1 VGKWRKILVAFDG
14 SAAGENAL
22 LQAFRLASDERCWIT
37 VTTVVPQ
44 YSGDVDLTAVKDIH
58 DVLKRPGEALLARAA
73 SLAKSE
79 GALIKT
85 VLEEGETHQ
94 RLVDLAEAENCGII
108 VMGRSGMS
116 TVERALIGSVTAR
129 VIGHSRRDVLVVP
142 PGAGIGWRN
151 ILLATDGSKNSDEA
165 TEKAIDFAKSYGG
178 SIGIVSVVDMPDELY
193 AEAPALIEELV
204 KKAQGYVDRVRAIAA
219 QAGVD
224 TLSYVREGECYNV
237 IIRLARDVRAD
248 LIVMGSHGR
257 TGIKRLLMGSV
268 TEKVIGHAPCPVLVV
283 KT

>member
-1 VGKWRKILVAFDG
+1 VGRWRKILVAFDG

-44 YSGDVDLTAVKDIH
+44 YSGDVDLTAVQDIH
-58 DVLKRPGEALLARAA
+58 TALKRPGEALLARAA

-85 VLEEGETHQ
+85 ALEEGETHK

-108 VMGRSGMS
+108 VMGRSGVSM
-116 TVERALIGSVTAR
+116 VERALIGSVTAR

-142 PGAGIGWRN
+142 PGAGIGWKN
-151 ILLATDGSKNSDEA
+151 ILLPTDGSKNSDEA
-165 TEKAIDFAKSYGG
+165 AERAINFAKCYGG
-178 SIGIVSVVDMPDELY
+178 RIIIVSVVDIPDELY
-193 AEAPALIEELV
+193 AEAPSLVEELV
-204 KKAQGYVDRVRAIAA
+204 NKARGYVDRVQAVAA
-219 QAGVD
+219 GAGVD
-224 TLSYVREGECYNV
+224 AEAYVREGECYNV
-237 IIRLARDVRAD
+237 IIRLARDVHAD
-248 LIVMGSHGR
+248 LIIMGSHGR

-268 TEKVIGHAPCPVLVV
+268 AEKVIGHASCPVLVV

>member
-44 YSGDVDLTAVKDIH
+44 YSGDVDLTAIKDVH
-58 DVLKRPGEALLARAA
+58 DVIKRPGEALLARAA
-73 SLAKSE
+73 SLAKKE

-94 RLVDLAEAENCGII
+94 RLVARAAAENCGII

-129 VIGHSRRDVLVVP
+129 VIGHSGRDVLVVP
-142 PGAGIGWRN
+142 PGARIGWNN
-151 ILLATDGSKNSDEA
+151 ILLATDGSKNSEEA
-165 TEKAIDFAKSYGG
+165 TEKAIDIATSYGTRI
-178 SIGIVSVVDMPDELY
+178 SIVSVVDVPDELY
-193 AEAPALIEELV
+193 AEAPELVEELV
-204 KKAQGYVDRVRAIAA
+204 RKARRYVDRVEASGAE
-219 QAGVD
+219 AGVD
-224 TLSYVREGECYNV
+224 TVTHVREGECYSV
-237 IIRLARDVRAD
+237 IIGLARDMHAD

-257 TGIKRLLMGSV
+257 TGIKRLLLGSV
-268 TEKVIGHAPCPVLVV
+268 AEKVIGHASCPVLIV
-283 KT
+283 KR